1 MERKLLKLQRKLLGD
16 THPHSIATLQNLS
29 SLYAAKGDKAK
40 EEAMQYLVQALQ
52 ASSAA
57 AQPSG

>member
-1 MERKLLKLQRKLLGD
+1 MFERASRLQRKLLGD

-57 AQPSG
+57 SQPAS